1 MGDRALLIGIVGG
14 GITGLVLAHE
24 LVRLGARVSIW
35 EAAGRPGGVL
45 RSAKCGG
52 ITVELGPQRVRLTAE
67 FRELVDGVGL
77 SGELVTASA
86 DLPLFVYSSGKLR
99 VAPLSLSQF
108 VTSDLLSV
116 ASKARVLIEPLR
128 AGPRADET
136 AGVFLRRKFGGAA
149 YRDLLGP
156 LYGGL
161 YGSDPDRMP
170 ARHGLVRTLKHMGV
184 GRSLLWRMITSG
196 GDLDTAPPCS
206 FHDGLAALPL
216 ALRRALGARVR
227 LSCAVRSLRRGRNGW
242 ETVFDAGPSAR
253 VSQVVI
259 TCPAD
264 QAAKILGATAP
275 AAADVLARV
284 GYNPLAVVHMRSGA
298 ELHGLGYQVAF
309 GEAFETLG
317 VTWNHSLFGRRG
329 LYTAYLGGM
338 RRPEIVGRPD
348 EEIGHI
354 ACREFGAITG
364 HAAETLLVSRIRM
377 PAWDES
383 WDGLDSLEL
392 PEGVH
397 LCTNYTGRPGIA
409 GRIGEARRLA
419 RRLATS

>member
-1 MGDRALLIGIVGG
+1 MIGIVGA

-24 LVRLGARVSIW
+24 LVRRGARVSIW
-35 EAAGRPGGVL
+35 DAADRPGGVL
-45 RSAKCGG
+45 RSTECGG
-52 ITVELGPQRVRLTAE
+52 ITVELGPQRVRLTTE

-86 DLPLFVYSSGKLR
+86 NLPLFVYSRGKLR

-108 VTSDLLSV
+108 VTSDLLSA

-136 AGVFLRRKFGGAA
+136 AGAFLRKKFGRAA
-149 YRDLLGP
+149 YRSLLGP

-184 GRSLLWRMITSG
+184 GRSLLWRMITAG
-196 GDLDTAPPCS
+196 GSVNRAPPCS

-216 ALRRALGARVR
+216 ALRRELGERVL
-227 LSCAVRSLRRGRNGW
+227 LSCAVRSLRRGQNGW
-242 ETVFDAGPSAR
+242 EAVFDTEPTTRA
-253 VSQVVI
+253 SQVVI

-264 QAAKILGATAP
+264 QAAKILGTIAP
-275 AAADVLARV
+275 TAADVLARV
-284 GYNPLAVVHMRSGA
+284 GYNSLAVVHMRSAA

-329 LYTAYLGGM
+329 LYTGYLGGM
-338 RRPEIVGRPD
+338 RHPEIVDRPD
-348 EEIGHI
+348 EEIGQI
-354 ACREFGAITG
+354 ACREFEAITG

-409 GRIGEARRLA
+409 GRILEARRLA